1 MTKTKRAI
9 AIAVAATLAFSFA
22 GVDES
27 VVYAKKASVQKTGAQ
42 SGKHGNKKVKTGKT
56 KGFKI
61 KKNMVITDKTI
72 DKLPK
77 VLESK
82 KSRSITL
89 KLTATQEL
97 IIEGGDFST
106 KNLSVDASNTSVIN
120 HATFDGIKVDAVG
133 VFNEKGNANN
143 IEINT
148 DKDTHVVIDT
158 ERRVSSITYG
168 KEASGTN
175 SVEVKDGALA
185 NVIVGNTS
193 PVGLSASGDAS
204 VGTVNVE
211 GAGANVNV
219 NASDKSRVNRLSINK
234 EAASAYTYVSVV
246 AAGKAVI
253 KNIFTAAKDAVLSVT
268 ANDNAQVNNVKAVG
282 KTNIVVNGTSVKSIK
297 VDVTGM
303 DAGSSVVVNNSRVK
317 VEKDKDQNISDLI
330 KNSTGS
336 PITVEDR
343 RNPGDAP
350 VGNDASTSIGS
361 GWSGG
366 GSGSSG
372 SSGSSGA
379 KKGIRKWESGRTT
392 YVDSAKAHIIEANL
406 EELVDLPSG
415 TSNLKGKDLVVTMK
429 VKNAAC
435 SKTGVNAQTN
445 LAVMS
450 DGWLNWYGEDW
461 QGITLQEDEKEYTL
475 KLSFDKYHGEG
486 TKANPKYY
494 RLRFE
499 GEGLSLSY
507 MITGV
512 SIVNHVDAVLP
523 VVGNREQGEN
533 SSDTGDDQ
541 QADGGLFRD
550 ADFSG
555 NGWGTYV
562 ATEQGAAGTISFAG
576 GKAIANITNVGHDDW
591 QVQMKQE
598 NLTLLHGKTYRF
610 TASINTTA
618 ARKIKAVV
626 MQPGDT
632 WCGDAVIDLQTGDND
647 VSVDIR
653 LDGGSDENKDSCTF
667 QFSMGQ
673 MFEGPHESRTEIDTA
688 ASTITISN
696 PKLVEVEGNDSSQS
710 EDTGDGNEGQGDD
723 QSEDTG
729 DGNEGQ
735 EQNTPIN
742 LLGNNWYANSYCGDG
757 NTSEYVEGEYVFSL
771 VSELNDQWG
780 AALKKDGV
788 SLEQGKRY
796 KVSFDVE
803 SNVARSLSTSLE
815 RAKEFDSDPDYPNYG
830 GTSFEVTAGEK
841 KTVTYYVDVNGTD
854 GKISSDNVFF
864 RVCVGKHSGES
875 TNICVLKFSNAS
887 IVEVTE

>member
-42 SGKHGNKKVKTGKT
+42 SVKHGNKKVKTGKT

-185 NVIVGNTS
+185 NVVVGNTS
-193 PVGLSASGDAS
+193 SVGLSASGDAS

-253 KNIFTAAKDAVLSVT
+253 KNIFTAAKDAILSVT

-303 DAGSSVVVNNSRVK
+303 DAGSSVVVNNSHVK

-336 PITVEDR
+336 PVTVEDR

-366 GSGSSG
+366 NSGSSG
-372 SSGSSGA
+372 SSGSLGSSGTSNA
-379 KKGIRKWESGRTT
+379 KKGINRWESGRTT
-392 YVDSAKAHIIEANL
+392 YVDTAGAHIIEANL

-429 VKNAAC
+429 VKNAVC
-435 SKTGVNAQTN
+435 SKSGVNAQTN

-450 DGWLNWYGEDW
+450 DGWVNWYGEDW
-461 QGITLQEDEKEYTL
+461 QGITLQEEEKEYTL

-523 VVGNREQGEN
+523 TIEGDGEN
-533 SSDTGDDQ
+533 EVQQTIPETVAVFKSYGD
-541 QADGGLFRD
+541 FI
-550 ADFSG
+550 
-555 NGWGTYV
+555 GWEQDNPNIPNVIGTLP
-562 ATEQGAAGTISFAG
+562 A
-576 GKAIANITNVGHDDW
+576 
-591 QVQMKQE
+591 
-598 NLTLLHGKTYRF
+598 
-610 TASINTTA
+610 TA
-618 ARKIKAVV
+618 ADASNKAV
-626 MQPGDT
+626 
-632 WCGDAVIDLQTGDND
+632 
-647 VSVDIR
+647 
-653 LDGGSDENKDSCTF
+653 
-667 QFSMGQ
+667 
-673 MFEGPHESRTEIDTA
+673 
-688 ASTITISN
+688 
-696 PKLVEVEGNDSSQS
+696 
-710 EDTGDGNEGQGDD
+710 
-723 QSEDTG
+723 
-729 DGNEGQ
+729 
-735 EQNTPIN
+735 
-742 LLGNNWYANSYCGDG
+742 
-757 NTSEYVEGEYVFSL
+757 
-771 VSELNDQWG
+771 EL
-780 AALKKDGV
+780 
-788 SLEQGKRY
+788 
-796 KVSFDVE
+796 
-803 SNVARSLSTSLE
+803 
-815 RAKEFDSDPDYPNYG
+815 
-830 GTSFEVTAGEK
+830 
-841 KTVTYYVDVNGTD
+841 
-854 GKISSDNVFF
+854 
-864 RVCVGKHSGES
+864 
-875 TNICVLKFSNAS
+875 
-887 IVEVTE
+887 